1 MLTVA
6 HDTMQGKKDIR
17 QSIIL
22 YRVNHAK
29 HTDMSAHTLFTT
41 NITLEELTDKLE
53 ALADMKCSDY
63 YTSFGSHK
71 SKTLARTH
79 TAMLV
84 GCTKSGDRFT
94 IMLDGENE
102 IDLKEKA
109 LEFFE
114 RLKP

>member
-1 MLTVA
+1 
-6 HDTMQGKKDIR
+6 
-17 QSIIL
+17 
-22 YRVNHAK
+22 
-29 HTDMSAHTLFTT
+29 MSAHTLFTT

-63 YTSFGSHK
+63 YTSFGS
-71 SKTLARTH
+71 H